1 MTCRTDLK
9 KISSPFFPHREYML
23 KTKKEGK
30 REILKEKPLK
40 GGHKQ
45 NIHTMPRSSR
55 VTTLVHQAKGKQRQK
70 GL

>member
-30 REILKEKPLK
+30 REILKEKPLRRTQTK
-40 GGHKQ
+40 YTHNDQ
-45 NIHTMPRSSR
+45 VFSC